1 MALFLVI
8 LGGFFSLGVTMFRYY
23 FPPKMKPQ
31 GLENLS
37 EIDEIFQNQAL
48 FELFYEYSKKEFS
61 MENVLYKVDSDH
73 YKKMKNE
80 KKRLKLAQQ
89 MEIKYMSGSS
99 SPLEI
104 NADLTTMRPIKE
116 ALEKKLAPVDLFKQL
131 DVVVMKNLSDTHGR
145 FKFSRLLKDFRR
157 KSINTLN
164 AIADR
169 RESGVEI

>member
-1 MALFLVI
+1 VI
-8 LGGFFSLGVTMFRYY
+8 LGGFFSLGVTIYRYY
-23 FPPKMKPQ
+23 FPPKMNKSN
-31 GLENLS
+31 GDMENVS

-73 YKKMKNE
+73 YKKIKNE

-89 MEIKYMSGSS
+89 MEIKYMSGNS

-116 ALEKKLAPVDLFKQL
+116 SLQNKLAPVDLFKQL